1 MKKYYFAYGSNL
13 NLDQMAHR
21 CPTAKVVGAG
31 ILNGYK
37 LVFNRVASIEP
48 DTSQSVPVGIWEI
61 DEYCEASLDLY
72 EGYPR
77 LYRKEKVSVRFDGQK
92 IEGMI
97 YIMNSTG
104 KQPPNNTY
112 FQTIQ
117 IGYRNIGLDEKYLS
131 AAYIDSFK
139 PDSD

>member
-1 MKKYYFAYGSNL
+1 MKKIYFAYGSNL

-31 ILNGYK
+31 MLNGYK
-37 LVFNRVASIEP
+37 LIFNRVASIEL
-48 DTSQSVPVGIWEI
+48 DASLSVPVGIWEI

-77 LYRKEKVSVRFDGQK
+77 LYRKEKVSVRFDGQEV
-92 IEGMI
+92 EGMI

-104 KQPPNNTY
+104 KKPPSNSY
-112 FQTIQ
+112 YQTIRT
-117 IGYRNIGLDEKYLS
+117 GYRDIGLDEKYLA

-139 PDSD
+139 PD

>member
-1 MKKYYFAYGSNL
+1 
-13 NLDQMAHR
+13 MAHR

-31 ILNGYK
+31 MLNGYK
-37 LVFNRVASIEP
+37 LIFNRVASIEL
-48 DTSQSVPVGIWEI
+48 DAYQSVPVGIWEI

-77 LYRKEKVSVRFDGQK
+77 LYRKEKVSVRFDGQEV
-92 IEGMI
+92 EGMI

-104 KQPPNNTY
+104 KKPSSNSY
-112 FQTIQ
+112 YQTIRT
-117 IGYRNIGLDEKYLS
+117 GYRDIGLDEKYLA

-139 PDSD
+139 PD

>member
-1 MKKYYFAYGSNL
+1 MKKIYFAYGSNL
-13 NLDQMAHR
+13 NLNQMAHR

-31 ILNGYK
+31 MLNGYK
-37 LVFNRVASIEP
+37 LIFNRVASIEL
-48 DTSQSVPVGIWEI
+48 DASQSVPVGIWEI

-77 LYRKEKVSVRFDGQK
+77 LYRKEKVYVRFDGQEV
-92 IEGMI
+92 EGMI

-104 KQPPNNTY
+104 KKPPSNSY
-112 FQTIQ
+112 YQTIRT
-117 IGYRNIGLDEKYLS
+117 GYRDIGLDGKYLA

-139 PDSD
+139 PD